1 MSVTDIGIE
10 IFVDDSISFIHTS
23 MKSVSIDSF
32 IEIEA
37 SFPYRDVQL
46 KKGSISKE
54 IYDISSE
61 ELGR

>member
-1 MSVTDIGIE
+1 M
-10 IFVDDSISFIHTS
+10 FIYS
-23 MKSVSIDSF
+23 EEMKFLF
-32 IEIEA
+32 ITEIEA

-46 KKGSISKE
+46 KKGSISKD